1 MMLMVINIF
10 CHMVITIVNEVIH
23 ENLLYYMENNKH
35 NKYYLYDDYN
45 VSYSQ
50 AIGIQWGNIF
60 H

>member
-1 MMLMVINIF
+1 MVII
-10 CHMVITIVNEVIH
+10 IVNEVIH